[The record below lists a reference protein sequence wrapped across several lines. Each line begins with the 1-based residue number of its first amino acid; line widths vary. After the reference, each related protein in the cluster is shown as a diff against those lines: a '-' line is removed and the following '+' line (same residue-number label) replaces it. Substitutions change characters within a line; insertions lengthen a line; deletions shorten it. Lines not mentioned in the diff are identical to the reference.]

1 MKQLYSVLLV
11 MVILM
16 MLMVGVSQ
24 AQECKRLGV
33 KDCRPSTT
41 KGVCYWWECQQT
53 GSVMQMIFTG
63 KQCDCPRSE
72 LNIGNGLVAKSGC
85 EIETTKSVKPVSL
98 RTE

>member
-1 MKQLYSVLLV
+1 MRKPYLVLLV
-11 MVILM
+11 IVMM
-16 MLMVGVSQ
+16 MLMAGTSY

-63 KQCDCPRSE
+63 KQCNCPRSE
-72 LNIGNGLVAKSGC
+72 LNIGSGQVAKSGC
-85 EIETTKSVKPVSL
+85 EIETENFIQPVSL
-98 RTE
+98 RSE